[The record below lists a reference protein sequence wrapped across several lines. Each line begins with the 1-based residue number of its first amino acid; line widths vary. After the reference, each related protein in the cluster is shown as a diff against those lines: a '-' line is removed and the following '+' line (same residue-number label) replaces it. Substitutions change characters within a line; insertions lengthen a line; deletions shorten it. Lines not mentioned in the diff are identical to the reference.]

1 MTRPVIPVF
10 VIVVYLVGVTAV
22 AAALSRRSQDAAA
35 WTVAS
40 NRMGLGMIVAGV
52 AGTRIGG
59 VGTYGVAGDVM
70 RAGVWNFWYAVNT
83 FLALAL
89 VGLFFAHAYRK
100 LGLQTVSEVF
110 WLRFGS
116 RRCQVMTSL
125 CVQTEYLIVNVL
137 EPLVIASILSA
148 LLGISFGFAIL
159 IAAAI
164 LVISTTLGGLWGN
177 AVANV
182 IHCVAIVGG
191 LGAVAWVALDRA
203 GGPAQLRVALDG
215 ALAAGG
221 VDGTRWWSP
230 IGAGW
235 GAVIAMFFSATVH
248 TPAASV
254 YVNFATAAR
263 SHRIIVPAFLL
274 AGLLAAV
281 MPMLAGVIGMETLA
295 RYGSESGLRSYA
307 SITRL
312 AIDIDPWLGGLALA
326 AVLAAVISSGGPIL
340 LAGATLFLRDWVPSY
355 RRLSGVR
362 QLTALRLTTAFYGIG
377 AALIAWRA
385 DISSILELL
394 LLGFAMVVPP
404 AVAVGFVLY
413 WRRTTERAAFAGIT
427 IGFGAGLLWWAAG
440 ELLAPQSESSGLPN
454 ALRDVARAFAAEE
467 WWTDPSYLTTA
478 LPLAVIPAVSLLDRR
493 PDDAARR
500 ERFYSTLS
508 AEVGESPM
516 AEPVSSPRA

>member
-1 MTRPVIPVF
+1 MIPVL
-10 VIVVYLVGVTAV
+10 VIVVYLVGVTAA

-70 RAGVWNFWYAVNT
+70 RTGVWNFWYAVNT

-89 VGLFFAHAYRK
+89 VGLFFAHAYRR

-148 LLGISFGFAIL
+148 LLEVPFGVAIS

-164 LVISTTLGGLWGN
+164 LVVSTTLGGLWGN

-191 LGAVAWVALDRA
+191 LGAVAWVGLDRA
-203 GGPAQLRVALDG
+203 GGLAQLRVALDG

-221 VDGTRWWSP
+221 VDAVSWWSP

-263 SHRIIVPAFLL
+263 SHRAIVPAFLL

-281 MPMLAGVIGMETLA
+281 MPLLAGIIGMETLA

-312 AIDIDPWLGGLALA
+312 AVDLDPWLGGLALA

-355 RRLSGVR
+355 RGLSDAR
-362 QLTALRLTTAFYGIG
+362 QLRALRVTTTIYGIG

-413 WRRTTERAAFAGIT
+413 WRRTTELGAFAGIT
-427 IGFGAGLLWWAAG
+427 SGYAAGLLWWAAG
-440 ELLAPQSESSGLPN
+440 ELLAPRSESVALSGPI
-454 ALRDVARAFAAEE
+454 RSVARAFAEE
-467 WWTDPSYLTTA
+467 AWWTDPSYLTTA
-478 LPLAVIPAVSLLDRR
+478 LPLLLVPAISLIDRR
-493 PDDAARR
+493 PDDAALR
-500 ERFYSTLS
+500 ERFYATLAAKEDGAAGTSGRVRPS
-508 AEVGESPM
+508 A
-516 AEPVSSPRA
+516 